1 MSGESSGFTPTTHR
15 SRLITNS
22 LRPVPALIIVGRV
35 RKAHGVRGD
44 LVVEALSDDPDAVF
58 AVGRRVIAGTAS
70 GDPSKDR
77 RELHI
82 TSSTPFKGGYI
93 VNFTEI
99 ADRDVADLW
108 RDRFLLAPAD
118 ELAPPGENELYIH
131 EIPGM
136 RVELESGELVGTVAD
151 VFELP
156 QGLTLDVAL
165 ERGSIMI
172 PYDRVVTSVDRDA
185 RVIRIDPP
193 LGLLD

>member
-1 MSGESSGFTPTTHR
+1 LSAPFGLATEHR
-15 SRLITNS
+15 ALKLNENIVTE
-22 LRPVPALIIVGRV
+22 LIIVGRV

-44 LVVEALSDDPDAVF
+44 LVIEGLSDDADAVF
-58 AVGRRVIAGTAS
+58 ASGRRVIAGTTT

-82 TSSTPFKGGYI
+82 TASSPFKGGYI
-93 VNFTEI
+93 VHFEEI
-99 ADRDVADLW
+99 VGRDAADLW

-118 ELAPPGENELYIH
+118 ELAPPGDDQIYIH

-136 RVELESGELVGTVAD
+136 RVELASGAPIGTVAD

-156 QGLTLDVAL
+156 QGLTLDVARDSN
-165 ERGSIMI
+165 RGSIMI
-172 PYDRVVTSVDRDA
+172 PYDRVVVSVDREG

>member
-1 MSGESSGFTPTTHR
+1 MSD
-15 SRLITNS
+15 
-22 LRPVPALIIVGRV
+22 LIIVGRV
-35 RKAHGVRGD
+35 RKSHGVRGD
-44 LVVEALSDDPDAVF
+44 LVIEAFSDDPAGVF
-58 AVGRRVIAGTAS
+58 AAGRRVVAGTPS

-93 VNFTEI
+93 VHFQEI
-99 ADRDVADLW
+99 TDRDAADLW
-108 RDRFLLAPAD
+108 RDRFLLAPSD
-118 ELAPPGENELYIH
+118 ELAPPGVNEIYIH

-136 RVELESGELVGTVAD
+136 RVELESGELVGTVAE

-156 QGLTLDVAL
+156 QGLTLDV
-165 ERGSIMI
+165 ERDGGSIMI
-172 PYDRVVTSVDRDA
+172 PYDRVVTSIDRQA

>member
-1 MSGESSGFTPTTHR
+1 
-15 SRLITNS
+15 
-22 LRPVPALIIVGRV
+22 VPALIIVGRV

-58 AVGRRVIAGTAS
+58 AVGRRVIAGTAT
-70 GDPSKDR
+70 GDPAKDG

-93 VNFTEI
+93 VHFEEI
-99 ADRDVADLW
+99 TDRDAADLW
-108 RDRFLLAPAD
+108 RDRYVLAPAD
-118 ELAPPGENELYIH
+118 ELAPPDENEIYIH
-131 EIPGM
+131 EITGM

-156 QGLTLDVAL
+156 QGLTLDVAR

-172 PYDRVVTSVDRDA
+172 PYDRVVTGVDREA

>member
-1 MSGESSGFTPTTHR
+1 M
-15 SRLITNS
+15 
-22 LRPVPALIIVGRV
+22 LIIVGRV
-35 RKAHGVRGD
+35 RKAHGVNGAV
-44 LVVEALSDDPDAVF
+44 VVEALSDDGDAVF
-58 AVGRRVIAGTAS
+58 SAGRRVIAGTTT
-70 GDPSKDR
+70 GDPTKDH

-93 VNFTEI
+93 VRFDEI
-99 ADRDVADLW
+99 VGRDAADLW

-118 ELAPPGENELYIH
+118 ELVPPAENEIYIH

-136 RVELESGELVGTVAD
+136 RVELESGGLVGVVTD

-156 QGLTLDVAL
+156 QGLTLDVAR

-172 PYDRVVTSVDRDA
+172 PYDRVVTSVDRHA

-193 LGLLD
+193 LGLLE